1 MLTYSGFFGGH
12 CSSAELYNTLP
23 LVFCPLTD
31 LHWVTVLL
39 SLLGKAGSSSAFSTV
54 FLYSAEFFPTTVR
67 NSALGVANFSA
78 RLGGMIAPYIVDLV
92 VTILQIK
99 TCEFK
104 ITYLCL

>member
-92 VTILQIK
+92 LTIS
-99 TCEFK
+99 
-104 ITYLCL
+104 